1 LRADNVTIAHPD
13 WISRLQ
19 RQSEHVEAPMNST
32 YDYHG
37 YTIEVRCEVDTGLA
51 DACTQITR
59 HVRGYVVVV
68 QVRMSDTSS
77 LLFTP
82 VRLAGDRGKP
92 FAESLEALR
101 AGRAAGQIIVDDLLL
116 SVSMC
121 DLQSRS

>member
-1 LRADNVTIAHPD
+1 MNQ
-13 WISRLQ
+13 LQ
-19 RQSEHVEAPMNST
+19 FKSEYVEAPMNRT

-37 YTIEVRCEVDTGLA
+37 YTIEVRCEVDGGLVDVCA
-51 DACTQITR
+51 RTTSNR
-59 HVRGYVVVV
+59 RGYVAVV

-92 FAESLEALR
+92 FAESLEALS

-116 SVSMC
+116 SVPMC
-121 DLQSRS
+121 DLQSRN

>member
-1 LRADNVTIAHPD
+1 
-13 WISRLQ
+13 
-19 RQSEHVEAPMNST
+19 MNST

-51 DACTQITR
+51 DACAQIAR
-59 HVRGYVVVV
+59 NVRGYVVVV

-82 VRLAGDRGKP
+82 VRLTGDRGKP

-116 SVSMC
+116 TVSMC
-121 DLQSRS
+121 DLQSRN

>member
-1 LRADNVTIAHPD
+1 M
-13 WISRLQ
+13 SRLQ
-19 RQSEHVEAPMNST
+19 RQSEHVEVPMNST

-51 DACTQITR
+51 DARTQITSNG
-59 HVRGYVVVV
+59 RGYVVIV
-68 QVRMSDTSS
+68 QVRMSDTSA

-92 FAESLEALR
+92 FAESLEAVR

-121 DLQSRS
+121 DRQSRN